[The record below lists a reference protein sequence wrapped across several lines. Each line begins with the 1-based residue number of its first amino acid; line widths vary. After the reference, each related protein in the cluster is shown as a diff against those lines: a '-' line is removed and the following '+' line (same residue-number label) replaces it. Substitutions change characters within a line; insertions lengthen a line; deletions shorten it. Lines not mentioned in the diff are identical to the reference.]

1 MGNTSTLLCYKE
13 LFSKEL
19 NITRIRWY
27 IYPKLTAEKWK
38 MDEILVSHIYWI
50 KRKADCKFLETS
62 STTSAKQVE

>member
-38 MDEILVSHIYWI
+38 MDEILVSHILD
-50 KRKADCKFLETS
+50 KKEGGL
-62 STTSAKQVE
+62 